1 MNSICSKNDHSAVL
15 TQFLTQGYRKYW
27 QYFLFPSINWAPKGE
42 RVKSIISSMN
52 LREENVIII
61 DDNEA
66 NINEIKYYCP
76 NIMSALPE
84 QIAKIAEELYL
95 VNSYDFEF
103 TRLKQYKILELKNKE
118 KLKTNCSNEEFL
130 RKSEIKICIK
140 KDCLENINRIDELI
154 HRTNQLNFTKNVILK
169 KI

>member
-1 MNSICSKNDHSAVL
+1 
-15 TQFLTQGYRKYW
+15 
-27 QYFLFPSINWAPKGE
+27 
-42 RVKSIISSMN
+42 MN

-118 KLKTNCSNEEFL
+118 KL
-130 RKSEIKICIK
+130 
-140 KDCLENINRIDELI
+140 NIYFRYLI
-154 HRTNQLNFTKNVILK
+154 
-169 KI
+169 